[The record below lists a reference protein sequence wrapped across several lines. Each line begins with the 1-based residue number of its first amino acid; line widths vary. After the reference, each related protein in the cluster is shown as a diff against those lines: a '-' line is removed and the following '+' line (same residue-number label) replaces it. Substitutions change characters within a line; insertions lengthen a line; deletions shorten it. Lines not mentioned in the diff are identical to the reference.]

1 MGVRSLNGLDSNTTN
16 VYINTNLSATEP
28 VVVNQTSFNNPITV
42 SLKGLSGIGS
52 AGQVIKVNSLGN
64 GLEYGNDDAGDWTV
78 DGSNIY
84 PNTATKVLI
93 NTTSNP
99 NGYGLLVLDKEIAI
113 QTSSGS
119 GASQGLRII
128 NDTYSVLNYVDNNG
142 DMFWTGAQNN
152 FNFAKQVII
161 NTTGAELSNG
171 TNTYTL
177 PSSNG
182 TLALTSDLGGEWTLN
197 SGNLYPNATATN
209 VIIGNTLNLSNRKL
223 YISGDAELTGNLYF
237 NNGDIYI
244 DSNSQNLRNYAGY
257 TAGNIGGQHLFYVK
271 QSNGTHKEIANIRT
285 GGINSVG
292 DSNVNSG
299 KNVISLL
306 TGGNQYFKIENAG
319 TSGGTPYVDFQGE
332 KESGTGTS
340 DYYFK
345 WSIGTS
351 GSLTEYMRLTTNG
364 LEGSNLYWKA
374 QPIAEIYGGT
384 NQSSYTTGDIL
395 YASATNTLAKL
406 TIGSPGQVLKVSSGG
421 IVEWAN
427 DNNTD
432 LTTATNFGTAAT
444 GVVSVGNSQ
453 GTATST
459 ALRLYGTT
467 IKLYNTSSVNVA
479 TFTPVSNTCDLTLNG
494 GVITTATMGSNT
506 TWNGNTIAYNY
517 GGTGLSSLTADKILQ
532 VNSTA
537 DGYNLIDLPST
548 TTQYWSLSSN
558 VLSPINSSY
567 AIRSESGIRYGTAGE
582 FVDIG
587 YNTTTNVFSIDHSGG
602 NNIFDYD
609 DDNGYINWGTTA
621 GARMDFKNYLL
632 HGSGT
637 IYPTGVSLPF
647 GTIGTMYVA
656 GAFIKTITTDDVS
669 VSEFNGNPASTSSNI
684 RCNSSGEIYFTNNKL
699 KIGEIIGD
707 TNASNIITDDATS
720 FQIQSANNSF
730 ILALRPSGASIYPY
744 LGSPSTTDV
753 FHIHINTISGDPYE
767 IKNTDNTQAGFQHY
781 LNGEEVSMC
790 SDRASYYRDGSYV
803 YFYNPLGTNGNHTFA
818 GSYYAY
824 HDNGSAIYFNLPSA
838 GTTSGYYFS
847 FATANNQKARIDMSG
862 QAYITGSWNGS
873 WAGTSDSRIKEN
885 IVPIENA
892 KDTLMKIN
900 VYQFDKYDIDNYDC
914 IHHEEGCDTLKPFKE
929 RLSENTRFVYGFVA
943 QELCENTPTLGKMCV
958 KTNDWGDE
966 EPAYIIDDR
975 PMLACAI
982 KTIQEQ
988 QEEINTLK
996 EEINTLKEEVNT
1008 YKSIIDKLIKAPSF
1022 KSFKE
1027 SLA

>member
-64 GLEYGNDDAGDWTV
+64 GLEYGDDDAGDWTV

-306 TGGNQYFKIENAG
+306 TGGNQYFKIENTG

-406 TIGSPGQVLKVSSGG
+406 SIGSSGQVLKVSSGG
-421 IVEWAN
+421 IVEWAT

-432 LTTATNFGTAAT
+432 LTTATGFGTAAT
-444 GVVSVGNSQ
+444 SDVSVGNSA
-453 GTATST
+453 GTAASVG
-459 ALRLYGTT
+459 LKLYGDEF
-467 IKLYNTSSVNVA
+467 LLHNTSNVNVA
-479 TFTPVSNTCDLTLNG
+479 TFTPVSNTCNLSLNG
-494 GVITTATMGSNT
+494 GVLSLATMGSNT

-567 AIRSESGIRYGTAGE
+567 AIRSENGVRYGTAGE

-621 GARMDFKNYLL
+621 GARMDFKSYII

-637 IYPTGVSLPF
+637 AYPTGAGLPF
-647 GTIGTMYVA
+647 GTLETMYVS
-656 GAFIKTITTDDVS
+656 GAYIKAITTDDIT
-669 VSEFNGNPASTSSNI
+669 VSEYNGNPASTSSSI
-684 RCNSSGEIYFTNNKL
+684 RCNSSQEIYFTGNKL
-699 KIGEIIGD
+699 KIGQIIGD

-767 IKNTDNTQAGFQHY
+767 IKNTDNTVSGFQHY

-790 SDRASYYRDGSYV
+790 SDQASYYHSGSYT
-803 YFYNPLGTNGNHTFA
+803 YFYNPSGTNGDHTFA
-818 GSYYAY
+818 GAYYAY
-824 HDNGSAIYFNLPSA
+824 HDNGSAIYFNLSGG
-838 GTTSGYYFS
+838 GTSSGYYYS
-847 FATANNQKARIDMSG
+847 FATANTQKARIDMSG

-873 WAGTSDSRIKEN
+873 WNGSDRRLKEN
-885 IVPIENA
+885 IMPIENA

-900 VYQFDKYDIDNYDC
+900 VYQFDKYDIINYDT
-914 IHHEEGCDTLKPFKE
+914 IHHEEGVDTLKPFKE
-929 RLSENTRFVYGFVA
+929 RLSENAKFVYGFIA

-958 KTNDWGDE
+958 ETNDWGEE
-966 EPAYIIDDR
+966 EPAYIVNDR

-988 QEEINTLK
+988 Q